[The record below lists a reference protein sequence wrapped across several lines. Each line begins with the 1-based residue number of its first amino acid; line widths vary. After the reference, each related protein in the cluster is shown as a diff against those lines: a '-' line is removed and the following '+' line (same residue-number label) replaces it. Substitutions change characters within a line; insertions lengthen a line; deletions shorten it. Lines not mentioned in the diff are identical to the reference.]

1 LLTQL
6 ARETE
11 KIEILYLGLLFHDIG
26 KGLGGGHSEK
36 GRDITREIAGRI
48 GLNVDDR
55 EQLEFL
61 VLHHLLFAHTAFR
74 RDIEDEKLVLDFA
87 RTMGNA
93 NNLKMLYLL
102 TYADMKSVG
111 PQVWNH
117 WKASLLEQLYLSAL
131 QTLEALEKG
140 EIRTDDRL
148 EKIRRIQARLKSQLT
163 ARHPPERIRAF
174 FESMPERYF
183 LATPEEEIP
192 SHFELIEQ
200 FTGQTFVSAVRHRPE
215 KEFSEMA
222 ICTTDR
228 PGLFAS
234 IAGVFA
240 ALGLDIVSARI
251 VTRKDGLIL
260 DVFRISHAGLPDAVM
275 RPEKWERVRSLL
287 EGVLGGAADVARLV
301 EQSGRPSLFKKRA
314 PKVPTAV
321 YIDNRA
327 AEDFTIIDV
336 YTQDRIGV
344 LFAITHTL
352 HRLGLSIHLAKIS
365 TNVDQVA
372 DVFYVTDEHGGK
384 IHDAARLDAI
394 RDDLRQTLV
403 AENEGIAESAN

>member
-1 LLTQL
+1 M
-6 ARETE
+6 A
-11 KIEILYLGLLFHDIG
+11 
-26 KGLGGGHSEK
+26 
-36 GRDITREIAGRI
+36 
-48 GLNVDDR
+48 
-55 EQLEFL
+55 
-61 VLHHLLFAHTAFR
+61 
-74 RDIEDEKLVLDFA
+74 
-87 RTMGNA
+87 
-93 NNLKMLYLL
+93 
-102 TYADMKSVG
+102 
-111 PQVWNH
+111 
-117 WKASLLEQLYLSAL
+117 
-131 QTLEALEKG
+131 
-140 EIRTDDRL
+140 
-148 EKIRRIQARLKSQLT
+148 
-163 ARHPPERIRAF
+163 
-174 FESMPERYF
+174 
-183 LATPEEEIP
+183 
-192 SHFELIEQ
+192 
-200 FTGQTFVSAVRHRPE
+200 E

-240 ALGLDIVSARI
+240 AMGLDIVSARI

-260 DVFRISHAGLPDAVM
+260 DVFRISHAGMPDAVM
-275 RPEKWERVRSLL
+275 RPEKWERVQSLL
-287 EGVLGGAADVARLV
+287 EGVLGGAIDVARLV

-321 YIDNRA
+321 MIDNRA
-327 AEDFTIIDV
+327 AEDFTIVDV
-336 YTQDRIGV
+336 YTEDRIGV
-344 LFAITHTL
+344 LFTITHTL